1 MMTKLLIGA
10 AVILIVAM
18 AIVYWMT
25 RDGSVVTPQGAGSI
39 DIGSETFEAFPLPD
53 YAAEVLPRGY
63 KSYLVEVEPGIK
75 IHILEAGSGIPVY
88 LQHGNPTNGLL
99 YRKIWRELPT
109 DRMRLIMPTMVGLG
123 FSTKVPA
130 SQHTLE
136 NHICWMSTAL
146 RKLGLDGV
154 VYVGQDWGGA
164 VGLGAL
170 MCSPEL
176 LKGMVILNTGWT
188 APKEKFELS
197 RPHAIAATPIL
208 GEILLENV
216 VSIFDR
222 LHQTQGD
229 PASIPPEV
237 AALYARPVR
246 DSGNKKGPL
255 ALMRMVP
262 TGPEHP
268 TSKPM
273 AEIERYAA
281 TLDIPTEIVWGMRD
295 PILGRVLPTMKAMY
309 PHARVTETQAGHFLQ
324 EEVPVE
330 IAAAIQRVV
339 TAVTSAETAGTARQP
354 DSR

>member
-1 MMTKLLIGA
+1 MMTKLLIG
-10 AVILIVAM
+10 LGIVMVPAT
-18 AIVYWMT
+18 VGVLWMT
-25 RDGSVVTPQGAGSI
+25 QDGSVVTPEGS
-39 DIGSETFEAFPLPD
+39 GTVTTASGKFEAFPLPD
-53 YAAEVLPRGY
+53 YAAEALPDDY

-75 IHILEAGSGIPVY
+75 IHVLEAGSGYPVY
-88 LQHGNPTNGLL
+88 LQHGNPTNGFL
-99 YRKIWRELPT
+99 YRKVWQALPT

-123 FSTKVPA
+123 FSSKIPA

-136 NHICWMSTAL
+136 NHIRWMNAAL
-146 RKLGLDGV
+146 RQLDPGGL

-170 MCSPEL
+170 MQSPEL
-176 LKGMVILNTGWT
+176 LEGMVILNTGFT

-197 RPHAIAATPIL
+197 RPHAIAATPIV

-216 VSIFDR
+216 VSVFDR
-222 LHQTQGD
+222 IHEAQGD

-237 AALYARPVR
+237 AALYARPVL

-262 TGPEHP
+262 TGPDHP

-273 AEIERYAA
+273 AEIEQYAR
-281 TLDIPTEIVWGMRD
+281 TLDVPTEIVWGMRD
-295 PILGRVLPTMKAMY
+295 PILARILDPMKAMF

-330 IAAAIQRVV
+330 IAAAIERVV
-339 TAVTSAETAGTARQP
+339 QTVNPAEQ
-354 DSR
+354 

>member
-1 MMTKLLIGA
+1 MIKLLIGLGIVAAPA
-10 AVILIVAM
+10 AVGLL
-18 AIVYWMT
+18 WMT
-25 RDGSVVTPQGAGSI
+25 RDGATVTPQGSGTVATTSG
-39 DIGSETFEAFPLPD
+39 TFEAFPLPD
-53 YAAEVLPRGY
+53 YAAEALPEGY

-75 IHILEAGSGIPVY
+75 IHVLEAGSGTPVY
-88 LQHGNPTNGLL
+88 LQHGNPTNGML
-99 YRKIWRELPT
+99 YRKVWQELPT

-136 NHICWMSTAL
+136 NHIRWTNEAL
-146 RKLGLDGV
+146 RQIDPGGL

-170 MCSPEL
+170 MRSPDL
-176 LKGMVILNTGWT
+176 LKGMVLLNTGFM

-197 RPHAIAATPIL
+197 RPHAIAATPIM

-216 VSIFDR
+216 VSVFDR
-222 LHQTQGD
+222 IHEAQGD

-246 DSGNKKGPL
+246 ESGNIKGPL

-262 TGPEHP
+262 TGPDHP
-268 TSKPM
+268 TSPLM
-273 AEIERYAA
+273 GEVEAYARA
-281 TLDIPTEIVWGMRD
+281 LDVPTEIVWGMRD
-295 PILGRVLPTMKAMY
+295 PILARLLPAMTEMY
-309 PHARVTETQAGHFLQ
+309 PAARVTETQAGHFLQ

-330 IAAAIQRVV
+330 IAESIERVV
-339 TAVTSAETAGTARQP
+339 AAVEAK
-354 DSR
+354 

>member
-1 MMTKLLIGA
+1 
-10 AVILIVAM
+10 
-18 AIVYWMT
+18 MT
-25 RDGSVVTPQGAGSI
+25 RDGAAVTPQGSGTVATASG
-39 DIGSETFEAFPLPD
+39 TFEAFPLPD
-53 YAAEVLPRGY
+53 YAAAALPEGY

-75 IHILEAGSGIPVY
+75 IHVLEIGTGTPVY

-99 YRKIWRELPT
+99 YRKIAQELPT

-130 SQHTLE
+130 SQHTLQ
-136 NHICWMSTAL
+136 NHIRWMNAAL
-146 RKLGLDGV
+146 RQLDLGGV

-170 MCSPEL
+170 MRSPEL

-188 APKEKFELS
+188 APTEKFELS
-197 RPHAIAATPIL
+197 RPHAIAATPIV
-208 GEILLENV
+208 GELLLENV

-222 LHQTQGD
+222 LHETQGD

-237 AALYARPVR
+237 AALYKRPVF
-246 DSGNKKGPL
+246 DSGNKKAPL

-262 TGPEHP
+262 TGPDHP

-273 AEIERYAA
+273 REIEAYGR
-281 TLDIPTEIVWGMRD
+281 TLKVPTEIVWGMRD
-295 PILGRVLPTMKAMY
+295 PILARALPKMKEMH
-309 PHARVTETQAGHFLQ
+309 PMARVTETQAGHFLQ

-330 IAAAIQRVV
+330 IAEAIERVV
-339 TAVTSAETAGTARQP
+339 AAAEAK
-354 DSR
+354 